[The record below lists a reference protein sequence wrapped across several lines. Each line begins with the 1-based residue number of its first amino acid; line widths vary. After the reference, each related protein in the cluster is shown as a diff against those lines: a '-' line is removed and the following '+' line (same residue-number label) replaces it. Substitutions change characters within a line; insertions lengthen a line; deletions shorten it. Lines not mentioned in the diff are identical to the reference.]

1 MFSSSEPEHVQW
13 RGLVPHFYGVRTP
26 REEDG
31 EMAYSIVLGK
41 GLGLHLGTKYVF
53 VENLTSGMT
62 RPCVMDIKAG
72 RLNSP
77 PGATKKKIAAKAESC
92 AGTKDHTALVS
103 RE

>member
-1 MFSSSEPEHVQW
+1 MAGEVGERELEFYRLVFSSSEPEHVQW

-77 PGATKKKIAAKAESC
+77 PGATKY
-92 AGTKDHTALVS
+92 
-103 RE
+103 